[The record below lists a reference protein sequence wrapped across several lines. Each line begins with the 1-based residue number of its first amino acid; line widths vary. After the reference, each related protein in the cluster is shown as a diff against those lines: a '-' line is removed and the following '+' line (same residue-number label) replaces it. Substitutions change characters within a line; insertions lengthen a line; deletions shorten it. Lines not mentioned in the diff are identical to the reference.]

1 MSGQGIFTEDFQCGL
16 GDFLEVGD
24 QEEDDPEGKN
34 PPAPKPSG
42 TGADLDPKLK
52 KDPFPPLDC
61 ALSASDMA
69 SKYKKA
75 LLNRQSI
82 WKELH
87 AKWQAANPATGQLL
101 DQIEAMFFSLGLL
114 SNRELQF
121 FWRDHFFSCIV
132 LFSHAGLNGTLWKAP
147 PRSLQTYTGSC
158 VALSRSRA
166 LPTQPTRLRML
177 RSSYKS
183 RPFACSS
190 TMSPTW

>member
-1 MSGQGIFTEDFQCGL
+1 MGLRQGHEKLRELEELMSGQGIFTEDFQCGL

-101 DQIEAMFFSLGLL
+101 DQIEAMFF
-114 SNRELQF
+114 
-121 FWRDHFFSCIV
+121 
-132 LFSHAGLNGTLWKAP
+132 LWVCC
-147 PRSLQTYTGSC
+147 RIGSC
-158 VALSRSRA
+158 NFFGVIIFFHALFYF
-166 LPTQPTRLRML
+166 PMQV
-177 RSSYKS
+177 
-183 RPFACSS
+183 
-190 TMSPTW
+190 